1 MPKKDKT
8 TKKRVYKSPESRARQ
23 LAGLSGVKISDHVM
37 GCDHIEKVNGKG
49 IWASV
54 SEEQRKQI
62 LKHYCAGKNI
72 VEIAEMMG
80 LSKTVV
86 GDVKLRA
93 LDEDTQFAND
103 MFKINFRKKLQRTA
117 TSALDRVEDLM
128 PEMDARDAVL
138 AFDRAAQLLMEME
151 AQQKP
156 DIGSVNLHLHSSDN
170 DLANQ
175 FLAAMG
181 ESARVIEAETLQDK
195 PRPGVEPEAGQVLS
209 VNPSAD

>member
-1 MPKKDKT
+1 MNFKFMPKKPI
-8 TKKRVYKSPESRARQ
+8 KKKVYKSAESRARQ
-23 LAGLSGVKISDHVM
+23 LAGLNGVKISDHVH
-37 GCDHIEKVNGKG
+37 GCEHIEKINGKG
-49 IWASV
+49 LWASV
-54 SEEQRKQI
+54 TEEQRKRI
-62 LKHYCAGKNI
+62 LQLYCEGKGI
-72 VEIAEMMG
+72 VQIAETMG

-128 PEMDARDAVL
+128 PEMGARDAVL
-138 AFDRAAQLLMEME
+138 AFDKAAQLLIEMD
-151 AQQKP
+151 ANTKP
-156 DIGSVNLHLHSSDN
+156 DIGSVNLHLHSSDA

-181 ESARVIEAETLQDK
+181 EQPKAIEIQATPVQEET
-195 PRPGVEPEAGQVLS
+195 RPQGDQEAG
-209 VNPSAD
+209 